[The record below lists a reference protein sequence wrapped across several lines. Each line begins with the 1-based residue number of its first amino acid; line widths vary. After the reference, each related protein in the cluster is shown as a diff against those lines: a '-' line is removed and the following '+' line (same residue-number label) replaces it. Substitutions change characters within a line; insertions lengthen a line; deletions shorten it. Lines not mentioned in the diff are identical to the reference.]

1 MGATLITGEN
11 LKLSLKA
18 EGMGLSYQWYFKKA
32 GQTAWSEWKGHT
44 AATETVAVP
53 ASWDGI
59 QLYCKISDRTGK
71 SVNSNTVKIILSDV
85 LAITQQPTNKTVALG
100 NSVTLS
106 LKAKGD
112 SVTYQWYY
120 KKATQTAWSAWSGRT
135 HASETVTPNESW
147 NGIQLYCKVTDKSG
161 KSLNSS
167 TVKIILSG
175 VITITQQPT
184 NKSVVLGNAVTLS
197 LKAEGAGLT
206 YQWYYKKTGQTA
218 WSAWSGRTH
227 ASETVM
233 PNVSWNGIQLYCLI
247 KDSTGKTA
255 KSSTAKITVT
265 GEELKITTQ
274 PVNKSVKLGN
284 SVTVSLSAQGSGLSY
299 QWYYKKSGQSSFSA
313 WNGRT
318 HASETCKPNETWN
331 GIQLYCLVKDAFGK
345 NVRSNT
351 VTVTVTPPEL
361 KITDQPTDEM
371 VMLGESL
378 TVSVKAQGS
387 GLTYQ
392 WYYKKL
398 GKVSFAAW
406 KGHTH
411 ASETVTPPATWN
423 NIQLYCVVKD
433 ASGKSVKSDTII
445 IYVTGIEVLPG
456 EYNCCY
462 YQKNSSE
469 YFYDDLKYLNSTGF
483 YINLFVYD
491 DDTACLCY
499 YNDYELVDS
508 VDLVFDGETF
518 SAGDEVLNYYPELYD
533 GSITLYGYLNDGYY
547 ELTFEPVEYY
557 EE

>member
-274 PVNKSVKLGN
+274 PVKHREAASATSGITKNPGSP
-284 SVTVSLSAQGSGLSY
+284 LSPHGTDAPMPPKPASPTKHGTAFSSTALS
-299 QWYYKKSGQSSFSA
+299 
-313 WNGRT
+313 RT
-318 HASETCKPNETWN
+318 P
-331 GIQLYCLVKDAFGK
+331 
-345 NVRSNT
+345 
-351 VTVTVTPPEL
+351 
-361 KITDQPTDEM
+361 
-371 VMLGESL
+371 
-378 TVSVKAQGS
+378 
-387 GLTYQ
+387 
-392 WYYKKL
+392 L
-398 GKVSFAAW
+398 GKM
-406 KGHTH
+406 
-411 ASETVTPPATWN
+411 
-423 NIQLYCVVKD
+423 
-433 ASGKSVKSDTII
+433 SDPIR
-445 IYVTGIEVLPG
+445 
-456 EYNCCY
+456 
-462 YQKNSSE
+462 
-469 YFYDDLKYLNSTGF
+469 
-483 YINLFVYD
+483 
-491 DDTACLCY
+491 
-499 YNDYELVDS
+499 
-508 VDLVFDGETF
+508 
-518 SAGDEVLNYYPELYD
+518 
-533 GSITLYGYLNDGYY
+533 
-547 ELTFEPVEYY
+547 
-557 EE
+557 